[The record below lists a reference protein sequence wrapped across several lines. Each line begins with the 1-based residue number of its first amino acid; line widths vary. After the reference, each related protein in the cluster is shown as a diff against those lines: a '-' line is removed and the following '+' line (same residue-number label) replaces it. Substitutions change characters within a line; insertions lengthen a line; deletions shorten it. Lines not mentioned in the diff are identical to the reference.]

1 MIRRTPRSTRTD
13 TLFPYTTLCR
23 SGRGQEAWLPQM
35 LQGVPF
41 RVTWRARL
49 CAVQGNRRVARA
61 DRRPDVPSHEDNPT
75 CTLHKA
81 FAIGLLTGALLGS
94 FGRKAAA
101 HGMPVVLWRTQRR
114 AFAADRMIV
123 GRYASMTARRKRFR
137 PEIGRAHV

>member
-1 MIRRTPRSTRTD
+1 
-13 TLFPYTTLCR
+13 
-23 SGRGQEAWLPQM
+23 M

-81 FAIGLLTGALLGS
+81 FAIGLLTGALLRSEEHTSELQSLMRISYAG
-94 FGRKAAA
+94 FCLKKTNT
-101 HGMPVVLWRTQRR
+101 HTTQHHNTLTKIRTTNL
-114 AFAADRMIV
+114 
-123 GRYASMTARRKRFR
+123 YA
-137 PEIGRAHV
+137 

>member
-1 MIRRTPRSTRTD
+1 
-13 TLFPYTTLCR
+13 
-23 SGRGQEAWLPQM
+23 M

-114 AFAADRMIV
+114 AFRSEERRV
-123 GRYASMTARRKRFR
+123 GKEWVSTCRSRWSPY
-137 PEIGRAHV
+137 P

>member
-1 MIRRTPRSTRTD
+1 
-13 TLFPYTTLCR
+13 
-23 SGRGQEAWLPQM
+23 M

-94 FGRKAAA
+94 FGRKE
-101 HGMPVVLWRTQRR
+101 
-114 AFAADRMIV
+114 
-123 GRYASMTARRKRFR
+123 S
-137 PEIGRAHV
+137 GRASCRERVCQYVNLSVVAVSLKKTNKQHDKEEQARS